1 MVESRPLNHK
11 KVVRIK
17 KNLLMEYSRKSRDSK
32 SEKKGKKIRV
42 MLASLNWPQFSVTT
56 RHVAN
61 CDSQRCVSRPYG
73 DTTLPITT
81 RHVASCGT
89 KLCLIR

>member
-1 MVESRPLNHK
+1 
-11 KVVRIK
+11 
-17 KNLLMEYSRKSRDSK
+17 
-32 SEKKGKKIRV
+32 

-89 KLCLIR
+89 KLCL